1 MPLAAKDVEGL
12 DWVVPLTLSRGQI
25 ADATHFRSTWLTASQ
40 ATLRERG
47 LFAKYETL
55 IDPAKKSEV
64 LGLIA
69 GTWATME
76 TAAAHYSACD
86 ALDLSTPE
94 LLEIGAAATR
104 RANATHLAFVLRL
117 AKGAGVTPWTILGQI
132 QRIWDRTFQ
141 GGGQVGVARIG
152 PKDARFEIIGYPLA
166 RLRYNRITM
175 RGIANGLVEL
185 FCERSY
191 VKEIPK
197 LCNARSVGLHLSWV

>member
-1 MPLAAKDVEGL
+1 MAPSAKDEQPL
-12 DWVVPLTLSRGQI
+12 EWVVPLTLPRAQI
-25 ADATHFRSTWLTASQ
+25 TNATHFRSTWLTASQ

-47 LFAKYETL
+47 HFTDYEAL
-55 IDPAKKSEV
+55 IDPLYRSEV
-64 LGLIA
+64 LSLVA
-69 GTWATME
+69 GTWTPMEIAT
-76 TAAAHYSACD
+76 AHYSACD
-86 ALDLSTPE
+86 ALDFSTHD

-132 QRIWDRTFQ
+132 QRIWDRTFK
-141 GGGQVGVARIG
+141 GGGQVGVARLG

-191 VKEIPK
+191 VKELPN
-197 LCNARSVGLHLSWV
+197 LCDARSVGLQLSWV